1 MAVVLNRPH
10 MGRGIMQC
18 ILLAFIAVV
27 GVSAATG
34 CVAIAKEYP
43 VCLIG
48 GASDQRQC
56 EFANIDQC
64 QATASGGLGSCA
76 PNPSLGIVSA
86 ALGRP
91 LHKR

>member
-1 MAVVLNRPH
+1 MAVVLNKLRI
-10 MGRGIMQC
+10 GRGIMQR
-18 ILLAFIAVV
+18 ISLAFISVV
-27 GVSAATG
+27 GVSTATG
-34 CVAIAKEYP
+34 CMAIAKEYP
-43 VCLIG
+43 ICLIG

-64 QATASGGLGSCA
+64 QATASGGLGSCV
-76 PNPSLGIVSA
+76 PNPSPGIVSA